1 MKIRRRCTTSTNNS
15 GGWVPGGHRCCPGAR
30 VVYRTSD
37 GPRVLRKRPL
47 SASTEGIREADEREA
62 AEEIPVA
69 APTSQGQVGG
79 EALTDDSQSCR
90 EQNPGVVRQEVVLG
104 DQLDAPSRAGLAPD
118 HRDGLAGVVSARKP
132 EAEPDGERVVG
143 GAEGSDAVGDTT
155 SSSSAKSTNVPTE
168 TWAVGVLS
176 NYTLGAT

>member
-1 MKIRRRCTTSTNNS
+1 
-15 GGWVPGGHRCCPGAR
+15 
-30 VVYRTSD
+30 
-37 GPRVLRKRPL
+37 
-47 SASTEGIREADEREA
+47 
-62 AEEIPVA
+62 
-69 APTSQGQVGG
+69 
-79 EALTDDSQSCR
+79 
-90 EQNPGVVRQEVVLG
+90 
-104 DQLDAPSRAGLAPD
+104 
-118 HRDGLAGVVSARKP
+118 LAGVVSARKP